1 MHEQSSW
8 GRIYKDYILPHAL
21 LSVVMWLLFLVCYF
35 DYNRAHGF
43 YKVKKYGNNGKR
55 ALHKHSTDPD
65 HLKHFNVEELSYM
78 LPGMKIYLCPI
89 ILIQPYSQP
98 NLIFHLC
105 TLVSIFHM
113 YMYVRNFLV
122 LTLAHRFLGTGTE
135 FRRLILPERRWPE
148 QLQPPR

>member
-1 MHEQSSW
+1 M
-8 GRIYKDYILPHAL
+8 
-21 LSVVMWLLFLVCYF
+21 CYF

-122 LTLAHRFLGTGTE
+122 LTLAHRFLGTGTAPASLPDVVVE
-135 FRRLILPERRWPE
+135 F
-148 QLQPPR
+148 QLHRDIICPAGKDSNAPVYAVGDKRC